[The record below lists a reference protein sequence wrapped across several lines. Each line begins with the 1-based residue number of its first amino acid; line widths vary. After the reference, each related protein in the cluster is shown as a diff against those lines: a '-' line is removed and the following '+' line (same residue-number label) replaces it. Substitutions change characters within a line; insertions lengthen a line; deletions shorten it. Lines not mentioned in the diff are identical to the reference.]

1 MKIPLIKA
9 PAYHSVSAIDTGADY
24 EKNLDPN
31 RQPRQSFEE
40 YLSKYP
46 NAYPNERRVNQKKI
60 FINGKFA
67 LEDFK
72 PSLPLNGKLIKT
84 PELIKTVEPIRTPE
98 PVRTPEL
105 IKAVQPIRT
114 PEPMRTPKKDWE
126 PLPESVIVKHTTVKK
141 KENEYECVLKCK
153 KVVKAPWGY

>member
-1 MKIPLIKA
+1 MQLKIPSLQA
-9 PAYHSVSAIDTGADY
+9 PAYHSVSDTGADN
-24 EKNLDPN
+24 EKISDPY
-31 RQPRQSFEE
+31 RQPRQSFEQ

-46 NAYPNERRVNQKKI
+46 DAYPNEHRVNQKKV
-60 FINGKFA
+60 FINGKFT

-98 PVRTPEL
+98 PVRTPE
-105 IKAVQPIRT
+105 PIRT
-114 PEPMRTPKKDWE
+114 PELIRTPKKDWE
-126 PLPESVIVKHTTVKK
+126 PLPESVLVKHTTVNK

-153 KVVKAPWGY
+153 KVAKAPWGY

>member
-1 MKIPLIKA
+1 MQMKVPSLKA
-9 PAYHSVSAIDTGADY
+9 PAYHSVSPSDPGADN
-24 EKNLDPN
+24 EKILDPY
-31 RQPRQSFEE
+31 RQPRQSFEQ

-46 NAYPNERRVNQKKI
+46 NAYPNEQRVNQKKI
-60 FINGKFA
+60 FINGKFT

-84 PELIKTVEPIRTPE
+84 PELIKTVEPIKTPE
-98 PVRTPEL
+98 PVRTPEH
-105 IKAVQPIRT
+105 I
-114 PEPMRTPKKDWE
+114 RTPKKDWE

-141 KENEYECVLKCK
+141 KENEYECVLKFK

>member
-1 MKIPLIKA
+1 MKIPLLKA

-105 IKAVQPIRT
+105 IKAVEPIRT

-126 PLPESVIVKHTTVKK
+126 PLGTIQ
-141 KENEYECVLKCK
+141 VLRHH
-153 KVVKAPWGY
+153 VFDFFRPTHPPL

>member
-1 MKIPLIKA
+1 MKIPLLKA
-9 PAYHSVSAIDTGADY
+9 PAYHSVSPSDTGADY
-24 EKNLDPN
+24 EKIPDPY
-31 RQPRQSFEE
+31 RQPRQSFEQ

-46 NAYPNERRVNQKKI
+46 NAYPNEQRVNQKKI
-60 FINGKFA
+60 FINGKFT

-98 PVRTPEL
+98 PVRTPE
-105 IKAVQPIRT
+105 PI
-114 PEPMRTPKKDWE
+114 RTPKKDWE

-153 KVVKAPWGY
+153 KIVKAPWGY

>member
-84 PELIKTVEPIRTPE
+84 PE
-98 PVRTPEL
+98 
-105 IKAVQPIRT
+105 
-114 PEPMRTPKKDWE
+114 PMRTPKKDWE

>member
-46 NAYPNERRVNQKKI
+46 NAYLNERRVNQKKI

-105 IKAVQPIRT
+105 IKAVKPIRT
-114 PEPMRTPKKDWE
+114 PEPIRTPKKDWE

>member
-1 MKIPLIKA
+1 MKWYADENSFTIIA
-9 PAYHSVSAIDTGADY
+9 PVYHSVSPIDTGADY
-24 EKNLDPN
+24 EKILDPY
-31 RQPRQSFEE
+31 REPRQSFQRA
-40 YLSKYP
+40 YP
-46 NAYPNERRVNQKKI
+46 NARTIGQKKV
-60 FINGKFA
+60 FINGKFN

-98 PVRTPEL
+98 PVRTPE
-105 IKAVQPIRT
+105 PI
-114 PEPMRTPKKDWE
+114 RTPKKDWE

>member
-1 MKIPLIKA
+1 MKIPLLKA

-105 IKAVQPIRT
+105 IKAVEPI
-114 PEPMRTPKKDWE
+114 RTPKKDWE